1 MKKSIK
7 SETTNLHQKE
17 IGPLL
22 ENEEKLRIA
31 YNYARSLIE
40 ASIDPLVTINADGKI
55 TDVNSATENATGYPR
70 NYLIGTDFS
79 DYFTDPKKAKI
90 GYQKVFEKGRVI
102 DYPLSIRNKSNKI
115 IDVLYNAIVYRN
127 EQGKIVG
134 VFAAARD
141 ITDLTIANKELDFQ
155 NMEKEKRAAEL
166 IIANKKLAIQNRE
179 KEKRADELIIAN
191 KELAFQ
197 NKEKEKRANELV
209 IANKEL
215 AFQNKEKE
223 KRADELIIA
232 NKELAF
238 QNREKEKRAD
248 ELILANKELTFQNE
262 EKEKRAAELII
273 ANNKLAFQKAENE
286 KRAAELIIA
295 NKELVLQNREKE
307 RKADELI
314 IASKE
319 LAFQNMEKEKRADEL
334 IIVNNVLAFQ
344 NKEREKRAEELV
356 IANKELAF
364 QNEEKEKRA
373 VELIV
378 ANKELA
384 FQNEVNK
391 VLEQFTYVVS
401 HNLQE
406 PLRTISNYIQVFE
419 EDYLKILDENACKY
433 LNLIDDSTK
442 RMSMLLNSLSD
453 ISRLGRNIK
462 LTNVDCKKIINDV
475 IADLDTMIKTSDA
488 TIEVTEMP
496 ILNGY
501 EIELRQLFQNLI
513 TNAIKF
519 QKKDIQ
525 PKIIIRSEKINDKWK
540 FSISDNGIGIAS
552 VNFDRIFDI
561 FQRLHTDEE
570 YEGNGI
576 GLSNCKKIVQL
587 HHGEI
592 WIESYLGQGSTFHFT
607 IPNLTV

>member
-17 IGPLL
+17 IGTLL
-22 ENEEKLRIA
+22 DNEEKLRIA

-40 ASIDPLVTINADGKI
+40 ASIDPLVTIDAEGKI
-55 TDVNSATENATGYPR
+55 TDVNSATENATGFPR

-79 DYFTDPKKAKI
+79 DYFTDPEKAKI

-102 DYPLSIRNKSNKI
+102 DYPLSIRSKSNKV

-127 EQGKIVG
+127 EHGKIIG

-141 ITDLTIANKELDFQ
+141 ITE
-155 NMEKEKRAAEL
+155 R
-166 IIANKKLAIQNRE
+166 
-179 KEKRADELIIAN
+179 KRADELIIAN
-191 KELAFQ
+191 KELDFQ
-197 NKEKEKRANELV
+197 NK
-209 IANKEL
+209 
-215 AFQNKEKE
+215 
-223 KRADELIIA
+223 
-232 NKELAF
+232 
-238 QNREKEKRAD
+238 
-248 ELILANKELTFQNE
+248 

-273 ANNKLAFQKAENE
+273 SNKELALQNREKEKRVDELFLANKELAFQNEEKKKLADELILVNKELAIQKAEKE

-307 RKADELI
+307 RRADELI
-314 IASKE
+314 IANKE
-319 LAFQNMEKEKRADEL
+319 LAFQNIEKEKRADEL

-344 NKEREKRAEELV
+344 NKEREKRAEELI

-373 VELIV
+373 SELII

-475 IADLDTMIKTSDA
+475 IADLDTLIKNSNA
-488 TIEVTEMP
+488 IIEVTEMP
-496 ILNGY
+496 VLNGY

-525 PKIIIRSEKINDKWK
+525 PKINIRSEKINDKWK

-592 WIESYLGQGSTFHFT
+592 WLESSLGQGSTFHFT
-607 IPNLTV
+607 IPNLTL

>member
-1 MKKSIK
+1 MKKRIK
-7 SETTNLHQKE
+7 SETTSLYHKN
-17 IGPLL
+17 IGTLSDT
-22 ENEEKLRIA
+22 EEKLRIA
-31 YNYARSLIE
+31 YHYVRSLLE
-40 ASIDPLVTINADGKI
+40 ASLDPLVTINADGKI
-55 TDVNSATENATGYPR
+55 TDVNLATENATGFPR
-70 NYLIGTDFS
+70 DYLIGTDFS
-79 DYFTDPKKAKI
+79 DYFTDPEKAKI

-102 DYPLSIRNKSNKI
+102 DYPLSIRHKSNKI
-115 IDVLYNAIVYRN
+115 IDVLYNAIVYRD

-141 ITDLTIANKELDFQ
+141 ITERKRADELIIAKKKLDFQFKEKEKHAAELINANNKLTLQNREIEKRVDELFMANKELSFQNEEKKKLADELIIANKELAFQ
-155 NMEKEKRAAEL
+155 KDEKGKRAAEL
-166 IIANKKLAIQNRE
+166 IIANKELVVQNRE

-197 NKEKEKRANELV
+197 NGEKGKRAE
-209 IANKEL
+209 
-215 AFQNKEKE
+215 
-223 KRADELIIA
+223 ELIIA
-232 NKELAF
+232 NKEL
-238 QNREKEKRAD
+238 E
-248 ELILANKELTFQNE
+248 
-262 EKEKRAAELII
+262 
-273 ANNKLAFQKAENE
+273 
-286 KRAAELIIA
+286 
-295 NKELVLQNREKE
+295 
-307 RKADELI
+307 
-314 IASKE
+314 
-319 LAFQNMEKEKRADEL
+319 
-334 IIVNNVLAFQ
+334 
-344 NKEREKRAEELV
+344 
-356 IANKELAF
+356 
-364 QNEEKEKRA
+364 
-373 VELIV
+373 
-378 ANKELA
+378 

-419 EDYLKILDENACKY
+419 EDYSKILDENACKY
-433 LNLIDDSTK
+433 LNLMDDSTK

-475 IADLDTMIKTSDA
+475 IADLDTLIKTSNA
-488 TIEVTEMP
+488 NIEVTEMP
-496 ILNGY
+496 VLNGY

-525 PKIIIRSEKINDKWK
+525 PKINIRSEKINDKWK
-540 FSISDNGIGIAS
+540 FSISDNGIGVAS
-552 VNFDRIFDI
+552 VDFERIFDI
-561 FQRLHTDEE
+561 FQRLHTDAE